1 MDINKWLEDASNEMD
16 RKNRNISN
24 EYEPLRQN
32 TNNGWRHQH
41 AKLFSSGKRVKRYKN
56 VKELRESYLKRKKEE
71 RENFHDTRIG
81 NSKFSLKKI
90 SIKNSK
96 QKFRSKVF

>member
-1 MDINKWLEDASNEMD
+1 MDINKWLEDASNEIN

-81 NSKFSLKKI
+81 NSKFSIEK
-90 SIKNSK
+90 SIK
-96 QKFRSKVF
+96 KFRSKVFF